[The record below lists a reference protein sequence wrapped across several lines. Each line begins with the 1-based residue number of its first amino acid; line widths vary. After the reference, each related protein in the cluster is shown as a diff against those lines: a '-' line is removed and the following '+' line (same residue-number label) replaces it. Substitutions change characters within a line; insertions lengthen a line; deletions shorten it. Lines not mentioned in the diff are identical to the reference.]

1 MDGMG
6 KRLNQIDSI
15 HKSNSIDAPV
25 IAAMVRALVNGE
37 SDQVNQKIYTME
49 TETMDTQRG

>member
-15 HKSNSIDAPV
+15 HRLNSIDAPV
-25 IAAMVRALVNGE
+25 IAAMVRALINGE